1 MPNVEDSPTTPPPQL
16 PDGWESWPPEAIT
29 DEATAFVEQRAA
41 ALTGISEE
49 DLKSQFGAPD
59 EETPGTR
66 WMSADDVVTLQADRD
81 LRYFQLLPHV
91 VVSFSLVGEHVAR
104 IHFSPK
110 WRQCP
115 PEFAKLLGAS
125 FAPE

>member
-1 MPNVEDSPTTPPPQL
+1 MVESR
-16 PDGWESWPPEAIT
+16 DGDGQWESWPQEAIT
-29 DEATAFVEQRAA
+29 DEVTAFVDQRYA

-59 EETPGTR
+59 EEMGGTR
-66 WMSADDVVTLQADRD
+66 WMSADDIVTLQADRD

-91 VVSFSLVGEHVAR
+91 VVSFAIVAEHVVR
-104 IHFSPK
+104 ISFSPK
-110 WRQCP
+110 WRKCP
-115 PEFAKLLGAS
+115 PEFVNLLGAA